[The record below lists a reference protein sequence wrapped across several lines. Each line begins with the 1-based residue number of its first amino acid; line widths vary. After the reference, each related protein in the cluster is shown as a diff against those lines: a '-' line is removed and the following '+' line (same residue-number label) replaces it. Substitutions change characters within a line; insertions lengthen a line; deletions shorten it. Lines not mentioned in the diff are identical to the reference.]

1 MSNRAA
7 HILGWVTA
15 TLSLAVGLLG
25 AAPFTPAISLVAF
38 LLPVAAFVAW
48 HGAVVAG
55 ILSFLLCVFAFA
67 ISPLTV
73 AELIQWPQWPLAVA
87 WLGLCSAAVV
97 LGAVH
102 GARARSK
109 RHAS

>member
-15 TLSLAVGLLG
+15 ILSLIAGLLG
-25 AAPFTPAISLVAF
+25 AAPFTPAIFLVAF
-38 LLPVAAFVAW
+38 LLPAAAFVAW
-48 HGAVVAG
+48 RGAVVAG
-55 ILSFLLCVFAFA
+55 ILSLLLCVFAFA
-67 ISPLTV
+67 ISPLPM
-73 AELIQWPQWPLAVA
+73 AQLIQWPLAVA
-87 WLGLCSAAVV
+87 WLVFCSAAVV

-102 GARARSK
+102 GVRARSK